1 MYTINP
7 YKIFIIRKSIN
18 SEIDRKFIKD
28 NMSLSEAIRYVNNIL
43 LPKINL
49 TLSDY
54 FLKVDRAISTISGY
68 CFTIT
73 VYNKYEIE
81 DEFMIKL
88 EDYECLPI

>member
-28 NMSLSEAIRYVNNIL
+28 NMSLSEAIRYVNDIL
-43 LPKINL
+43 LPKIRL
-49 TLSDY
+49 TLSAY
-54 FLKVDRAISTISGY
+54 LLIVDRAISTISGY

>member
-7 YKIFIIRKSIN
+7 YRINIVRESFDGKIDVKTIR
-18 SEIDRKFIKD
+18 D
-28 NMSLSEAIRYVNNIL
+28 NMSLSQALTYVSNVI
-43 LPKINL
+43 LPKIGL

-54 FLKVDRAISTISGY
+54 HVNVNRNISATLGY
-68 CFTIT
+68 YFTIT